1 MHVLIV
7 DIKLLLI
14 LFVLFVKWLI
24 QISLG
29 LKIEDVSFRLAQGVA
44 VDLHYRK
51 KRSALRALE
60 RS

>member
-1 MHVLIV
+1 MHFLVV
-7 DIKLLLI
+7 DVKLLLV
-14 LFVLFVKWLI
+14 LFVLFVKQLI

-44 VDLHYRK
+44 VNLHYRK
-51 KRSALRALE
+51 KRSALSALE